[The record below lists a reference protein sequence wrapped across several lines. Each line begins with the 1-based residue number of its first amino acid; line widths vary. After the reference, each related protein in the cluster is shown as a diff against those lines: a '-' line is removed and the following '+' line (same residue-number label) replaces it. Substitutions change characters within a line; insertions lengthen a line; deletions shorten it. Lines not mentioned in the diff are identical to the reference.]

1 MSSQVLNIPDLG
13 EAEDVEVIEICVKP
27 GDIVS
32 EEDPIIVLESDKA
45 AMEIPT
51 SLGGKVIAIKV
62 TIGDKVSAGSPF
74 LEIEGDKEE
83 PSDKTHKPAIDSAR
97 APEVSKASTGSK
109 TEEIIEQPVL
119 TEPAQNSSNRGSI
132 YAGPAVRKLAR
143 EFGIQL
149 SLVTSSGPKGRIQ
162 KEDLHAFVKA
172 RLNGASSNS
181 FTFTQPNIDY
191 STWGSVEEK
200 SLSKFQKSSLTNLHT
215 SWINIP
221 HVTQHDEC
229 DLSELLSLRSQLNTK
244 HALKISPLA
253 FIAKVTAEVL
263 SGFPMLNSSLDQD
276 LEKIVVKNYVNMGI
290 AIDTP
295 EGLIVPN
302 IKNVQE
308 KSIVNIAQEITTLAS
323 AAKTRKLKLPDLQ
336 GSSFTIS
343 SLGAI
348 GGKFFTP
355 IINPPEVGILG
366 VSKTFSKVVVKN
378 ESFESREFLP
388 LSLSYDHRVINGVY
402 AAQFITQLGAAL
414 GDAELMEKKFK

>member
-1 MSSQVLNIPDLG
+1 MSTQVLNIPDLG

-51 SLGGKVIAIKV
+51 SLGGKVLEIKV
-62 TIGDKVSAGSPF
+62 SIGDKVSAGSPF
-74 LEIEGDKEE
+74 LEIEGDAYE
-83 PSDKTHKPAIDSAR
+83 PSIDTQKSAIDSVTT
-97 APEVSKASTGSK
+97 PDIPPTLNKL
-109 TEEIIEQPVL
+109 EETIEQPIIAAL
-119 TEPAQNSSNRGSI
+119 PQASSNRGSF

-143 EFGIQL
+143 EFGVQL
-149 SLVTSSGPKGRIQ
+149 SLVAPSGPKNRIQ

-172 RLNGASSNS
+172 RLSDANNNT

-191 STWGSVEEK
+191 SKWGSVKEQP
-200 SLSKFQKSSLTNLHT
+200 LSKFQKSSLTNLHT

-229 DLSELLSLRSQLNTK
+229 DLSELLGLRYQLNTQ
-244 HALKISPLA
+244 HELKISPLA
-253 FIAKVTAEVL
+253 FIVKITAEVL
-263 SGFPMLNSSLDQD
+263 TAFPMLNSSLDQD
-276 LEKIVVKNYVNMGI
+276 LEKIVIKNYVNMGI
-290 AIDTP
+290 AVDTP

-308 KSIVNIAQEITTLAS
+308 KSILSIAEEIAMLAS
-323 AAKTRKLKLPDLQ
+323 AAKTRKLKIPDLK
-336 GSSFTIS
+336 GASFTIS
-343 SLGAI
+343 SLGAV

-366 VSKTFSKVVVKN
+366 LSKTFAKVVAKN
-378 ESFESREFLP
+378 DGFESREFLP

-402 AAQFITQLGAAL
+402 AAQFVTQLGAAL
-414 GDAELMEKKFK
+414 GDTSLMEKNFK

>member
-1 MSSQVLNIPDLG
+1 MSTQVLNIPDLG

-51 SLGGKVIAIKV
+51 SLGGKVLEIKV
-62 TIGDKVSAGSPF
+62 SIGDKVSAGLPF
-74 LEIEGDKEE
+74 LEIEGDVDE
-83 PSDKTHKPAIDSAR
+83 PSIDMQKPAIDSMMT
-97 APEVSKASTGSK
+97 PEIPQTFKK
-109 TEEIIEQPVL
+109 LEEAIEQPIIAAL
-119 TEPAQNSSNRGSI
+119 PQDSSNRGSF

-149 SLVTSSGPKGRIQ
+149 SLVAPSGPKNRIQ

-172 RLNGASSNS
+172 RLSDANNNT

-191 STWGSVEEK
+191 SKWGSVKEQP
-200 SLSKFQKSSLTNLHT
+200 LSKFQKSSLTNLHT

-229 DLSELLSLRSQLNTK
+229 DLSALFELRTQLNTQ
-244 HALKISPLA
+244 HELKISPLA

-263 SGFPMLNSSLDQD
+263 TEFPMLNSSLDQG
-276 LEKIVVKNYVNMGI
+276 LEKIVIKNYVNMGI
-290 AIDTP
+290 AVDTP

-308 KSIVNIAQEITTLAS
+308 KSILSIAEEIAMLAS
-323 AAKTRKLKLPDLQ
+323 AAKTRKLKIPDLK
-336 GSSFTIS
+336 GASFTIS
-343 SLGAI
+343 SLGAV

-366 VSKTFSKVVVKN
+366 LSKTFAKVVAKN
-378 ESFESREFLP
+378 DGFESREFLP

-402 AAQFITQLGAAL
+402 AAQFVTQLGAAL
-414 GDAELMEKKFK
+414 GDTSLMEKNFK

>member
-1 MSSQVLNIPDLG
+1 MSTQVLNIPDLG

-51 SLGGKVIAIKV
+51 SLGGKVLEIKV
-62 TIGDKVSAGSPF
+62 SIGDKVSAGSPF
-74 LEIEGDKEE
+74 LEIEGDADE
-83 PSDKTHKPAIDSAR
+83 PSIDVQKPAIDSVMTSEI
-97 APEVSKASTGSK
+97 PQTFDKL
-109 TEEIIEQPVL
+109 EEAIEQPIIAAL
-119 TEPAQNSSNRGSI
+119 PQDSSNRGSF

-143 EFGIQL
+143 EFGIEL
-149 SLVTSSGPKGRIQ
+149 SLVSPSGPKNRIQ

-172 RLNGASSNS
+172 RLSDANNNT

-191 STWGSVEEK
+191 SKWGSVKEQP
-200 SLSKFQKSSLTNLHT
+200 LSKFQKSSLTNLHT

-229 DLSELLSLRSQLNTK
+229 DLSALLELRTQLNTQ
-244 HALKISPLA
+244 HELKISPLA

-263 SGFPMLNSSLDQD
+263 TEFPMLNSSLDQG
-276 LEKIVVKNYVNMGI
+276 LEKIVIKNYVNMGI
-290 AIDTP
+290 AVDTP

-308 KSIVNIAQEITTLAS
+308 KSILSIAEEIAMLAS
-323 AAKTRKLKLPDLQ
+323 AAKTRKLKIPDLK
-336 GSSFTIS
+336 GASFTIS
-343 SLGAI
+343 SLGAV

-366 VSKTFSKVVVKN
+366 LSKTFAKVVAKN
-378 ESFESREFLP
+378 DGFESREYLP

-414 GDAELMEKKFK
+414 GDTSLMEKNFK

>member
-1 MSSQVLNIPDLG
+1 MSTQVLNIPDLG

-51 SLGGKVIAIKV
+51 SLGGKVLEIKV
-62 TIGDKVSAGSPF
+62 SIGDKVRAGSPF
-74 LEIEGDKEE
+74 LEIEGDADE
-83 PSDKTHKPAIDSAR
+83 PSIDAQKPAIDSVMI
-97 APEVSKASTGSK
+97 PEIPQTLNKF
-109 TEEIIEQPVL
+109 EEAIEQPIIAA
-119 TEPAQNSSNRGSI
+119 PPQDFSNRGSF

-149 SLVTSSGPKGRIQ
+149 ALVAPSGPKNRIQ

-172 RLNGASSNS
+172 RLSGASNS
-181 FTFTQPNIDY
+181 TFTFTQLNIDY
-191 STWGSVEEK
+191 SKWGSVKEQP
-200 SLSKFQKSSLTNLHT
+200 LSKFQKSSLTNLHT

-229 DLSELLSLRSQLNTK
+229 DLSELLGLRSQLNTK
-244 HALKISPLA
+244 HELKISPLA

-263 SGFPMLNSSLDQD
+263 TEFPMLNSSLDQG
-276 LEKIVVKNYVNMGI
+276 LEKIVIKDYVNMGI
-290 AIDTP
+290 AVDTP

-308 KSIVNIAQEITTLAS
+308 KSILDIAEEIAMLAS
-323 AAKTRKLKLPDLQ
+323 AAKTRKLKIPDLK
-336 GSSFTIS
+336 GASFTIS

-366 VSKTFSKVVVKN
+366 LSKTFPKVVSLNK
-378 ESFESREFLP
+378 SFESREFLP

-402 AAQFITQLGAAL
+402 AAHFITQLGVAL
-414 GDAELMEKKFK
+414 GDTSLMEKKFK

>member
-1 MSSQVLNIPDLG
+1 MSTQVLNIPDLG

-32 EEDPIIVLESDKA
+32 KEDPIIVLESDKA

-51 SLGGKVIAIKV
+51 SIGGKVFEIKV
-62 TIGDKVSAGSPF
+62 SIGDKVSAGSPF
-74 LEIEGDKEE
+74 LEIEDDAEE
-83 PSDKTHKPAIDSAR
+83 PSIDAQKPAIDSVMT
-97 APEVSKASTGSK
+97 PKISQTPNKL
-109 TEEIIEQPVL
+109 EEAIEQLMVAVP
-119 TEPAQNSSNRGSI
+119 PQDSRDRGSF

-149 SLVTSSGPKGRIQ
+149 SLVEPSGPKNRIQ

-172 RLNGASSNS
+172 RLSGASNS
-181 FTFTQPNIDY
+181 TFTFTQPNIDY
-191 STWGSVEEK
+191 SKWGSVKEQP
-200 SLSKFQKSSLTNLHT
+200 LSKFQKSSLTNLHT

-229 DLSELLSLRSQLNTK
+229 DLSELLDLRSQLNIK
-244 HALKISPLA
+244 HELKISPLA

-263 SGFPMLNSSLDQD
+263 ADFPMFISSLDQG
-276 LEKIVVKNYVNMGI
+276 LEKIVIKNYVNMGI
-290 AIDTP
+290 AVDTP

-308 KSIVNIAQEITTLAS
+308 KSILNIAEEIEMLAS
-323 AAKTRKLKLPDLQ
+323 AAKTRKLKISDLK
-336 GSSFTIS
+336 GASFTIS

-366 VSKTFSKVVVKN
+366 LSKTFPKVVSLNK
-378 ESFESREFLP
+378 SFESREFLP

-402 AAQFITQLGAAL
+402 AAQFITQLGVAL
-414 GDAELMEKKFK
+414 GDTSLMEKKFK

>member
-1 MSSQVLNIPDLG
+1 MSTQVLNIPDLG

-32 EEDPIIVLESDKA
+32 KEDPIIVLESDKA

-51 SLGGKVIAIKV
+51 SIGGKVFEIKV
-62 TIGDKVSAGSPF
+62 SIGDKVSAGSPF
-74 LEIEGDKEE
+74 LEIEDDAEE
-83 PSDKTHKPAIDSAR
+83 PSIDAQKPAIDSVMT
-97 APEVSKASTGSK
+97 PKISQTPNKL
-109 TEEIIEQPVL
+109 EESIEQLMVAVP
-119 TEPAQNSSNRGSI
+119 PQDSRDRGSF

-149 SLVTSSGPKGRIQ
+149 SLVEPSGPKNRIQ

-172 RLNGASSNS
+172 RLSGASNS
-181 FTFTQPNIDY
+181 TFTFTQPNIDY
-191 STWGSVEEK
+191 SKWGSVKEQP
-200 SLSKFQKSSLTNLHT
+200 LSKFQKSSLTNLHT

-229 DLSELLSLRSQLNTK
+229 DLSELLDLRSQLNIK
-244 HALKISPLA
+244 HELKISPLA

-263 SGFPMLNSSLDQD
+263 ADFPMFISSLDQG
-276 LEKIVVKNYVNMGI
+276 LEKIVIKNYVNMGI
-290 AIDTP
+290 AVDTP

-308 KSIVNIAQEITTLAS
+308 KSILNIAEEIAMLAS
-323 AAKTRKLKLPDLQ
+323 AAKTRKLKISDLK
-336 GSSFTIS
+336 GASFTIS

-366 VSKTFSKVVVKN
+366 LSKTFPKVVSLNK
-378 ESFESREFLP
+378 SFESREFLP

-402 AAQFITQLGAAL
+402 AAQFITQLGVAL
-414 GDAELMEKKFK
+414 GDTSLMEKKFK

>member
-1 MSSQVLNIPDLG
+1 MSTQVLNIPDLG

-32 EEDPIIVLESDKA
+32 KEDPIIVLESDKA

-51 SLGGKVIAIKV
+51 SLGGKVLEIKV
-62 TIGDKVSAGSPF
+62 AIGDKVSAGSPF
-74 LEIEGDKEE
+74 LEIEGDADE
-83 PSDKTHKPAIDSAR
+83 PSIDIQKPVIDSVLI
-97 APEVSKASTGSK
+97 PDIPPTLNKS
-109 TEEIIEQPVL
+109 EETIEQPIIAAL
-119 TEPAQNSSNRGSI
+119 PQDSSNRGSF

-143 EFGIQL
+143 EFGVQL
-149 SLVTSSGPKGRIQ
+149 SLVAPSGPKNRIQ

-172 RLNGASSNS
+172 RLSDVSNNTFS
-181 FTFTQPNIDY
+181 FTQPNIDH
-191 STWGSVEEK
+191 SKWGSVEEQP
-200 SLSKFQKSSLTNLHT
+200 LSKFQKSSLTNLHT

-229 DLSELLSLRSQLNTK
+229 DLSELLGLRYQLNTQYE
-244 HALKISPLA
+244 LKISPLA

-263 SGFPMLNSSLDQD
+263 TEFPMLNSSLDQGLD
-276 LEKIVVKNYVNMGI
+276 KIVIKNYVNMGI
-290 AIDTP
+290 AVDTP

-308 KSIVNIAQEITTLAS
+308 KSILNIAEEIAILAS
-323 AAKTRKLKLPDLQ
+323 AAKTRKLKIPDLK
-336 GSSFTIS
+336 GASFTIS

-366 VSKTFSKVVVKN
+366 LSKTFAKVVAKN
-378 ESFESREFLP
+378 DGFESREFLP

-402 AAQFITQLGAAL
+402 AAQFVTQLGSAL
-414 GDAELMEKKFK
+414 GDTLLMEKKFK

>member
-1 MSSQVLNIPDLG
+1 MSTQVLNIPDLG

-51 SLGGKVIAIKV
+51 SLGGKVLEIKV
-62 TIGDKVSAGSPF
+62 SIGDKVSAGSPF
-74 LEIEGDKEE
+74 LEIEGDADE
-83 PSDKTHKPAIDSAR
+83 PFIDTQKPAIDSVMT
-97 APEVSKASTGSK
+97 PEIPQTFKK
-109 TEEIIEQPVL
+109 LEEVIEQQIIATP
-119 TEPAQNSSNRGSI
+119 PKDSINRGSF

-149 SLVTSSGPKGRIQ
+149 SLVAPSGPKNRIQ

-172 RLNGASSNS
+172 CLSDANNNT

-191 STWGSVEEK
+191 SKWGSVKEQP
-200 SLSKFQKSSLTNLHT
+200 LSKFQKSSLTNLHT

-229 DLSELLSLRSQLNTK
+229 DLSELLGLRYQLNTQ
-244 HALKISPLA
+244 HELKISPLA

-263 SGFPMLNSSLDQD
+263 TEFPMLNSSLDQG
-276 LEKIVVKNYVNMGI
+276 LEKIVIKNYVNMGI
-290 AIDTP
+290 AVDTP

-308 KSIVNIAQEITTLAS
+308 KSILNIAEEIAMLAS
-323 AAKTRKLKLPDLQ
+323 AAKTRKLKIPDLK
-336 GSSFTIS
+336 GASFTIS

-366 VSKTFSKVVVKN
+366 LSKTFAKVVAKN
-378 ESFESREFLP
+378 DGFESREFLP

-402 AAQFITQLGAAL
+402 AAQFVTQLSTAL
-414 GDAELMEKKFK
+414 GDTSLMEKNFK

>member
-1 MSSQVLNIPDLG
+1 MSTQVLNIPDLG

-51 SLGGKVIAIKV
+51 SLGGKVLEIKV
-62 TIGDKVSAGSPF
+62 SIGDKVSAGSPF
-74 LEIEGDKEE
+74 LEIEGDADE
-83 PSDKTHKPAIDSAR
+83 PSIDTQKPAIDSVMT
-97 APEVSKASTGSK
+97 PEIPQTFKK
-109 TEEIIEQPVL
+109 LEEAIEQPITAAL
-119 TEPAQNSSNRGSI
+119 PQDSSNRGSF

-149 SLVTSSGPKGRIQ
+149 SLVAPSGPKNRIQ

-172 RLNGASSNS
+172 RLSDANNNT

-191 STWGSVEEK
+191 SKWGSVKEQP
-200 SLSKFQKSSLTNLHT
+200 LSKFQKSSLTNLHT

-229 DLSELLSLRSQLNTK
+229 DLSALFELRTQLNTQ
-244 HALKISPLA
+244 HELKISPLA

-263 SGFPMLNSSLDQD
+263 TEFPMLNSSLDQG
-276 LEKIVVKNYVNMGI
+276 LEKIVIKNYVNMGI
-290 AIDTP
+290 AVDTP

-308 KSIVNIAQEITTLAS
+308 KSILNIAEEIAMLAS
-323 AAKTRKLKLPDLQ
+323 AAKTRKLKIPDLK
-336 GSSFTIS
+336 GASFTIS
-343 SLGAI
+343 SLGAV

-366 VSKTFSKVVVKN
+366 LSKTFAKVVAKN
-378 ESFESREFLP
+378 DGFESREFLP

-402 AAQFITQLGAAL
+402 AAQFVTQLGAAL
-414 GDAELMEKKFK
+414 GDTSLMEKNFK

>member
-1 MSSQVLNIPDLG
+1 MSIKVLNIPDLG

-45 AMEIPT
+45 AMEIPA
-51 SLGGKVIAIKV
+51 SLGGKVLSIQV
-62 TIGDKVSAGSPF
+62 SIGDKVSAGSPF
-74 LEIEGDKEE
+74 LEIEGNEDDQSIDAQKL
-83 PSDKTHKPAIDSAR
+83 STDSAISL
-97 APEVSKASTGSK
+97 EVAETASKIAETIKQSD
-109 TEEIIEQPVL
+109 PVAL
-119 TEPAQNSSNRGSI
+119 SQDSSNSNSV

-143 EFGIQL
+143 EFGVQL
-149 SLVTSSGPKGRIQ
+149 SLVVPSGPKSRIQ

-172 RLNGASSNS
+172 KLTSTSA

-191 STWGSVEEK
+191 SKWGSIEEQQ
-200 SLSKFQKSSLTNLHT
+200 LSKFQKSSLTNLHQ

-229 DLSELLSLRSQLNTK
+229 DLSALLKLRVQLNNK
-244 HALKISPLA
+244 YKLKISPLA
-253 FIAKVTAEVL
+253 FIAKVTADVL
-263 SGFPMLNSSLDQD
+263 EEFPMLNSSLDKD
-276 LEKIVVKNYVNMGI
+276 LEKIIVKNYVNLGI
-290 AIDTP
+290 AVDTP

-308 KSIVNIAQEITTLAS
+308 KSIVNIAEEITMLAS
-323 AAKTRKLKLPDLQ
+323 SAKIRKLKLPDLK
-336 GSSFTIS
+336 GASFTIS
-343 SLGAI
+343 SLGGV

-366 VSKTFSKVVVKN
+366 LSKTFSKVVAQNNGFVSK
-378 ESFESREFLP
+378 EFLP

-402 AAQFITQLGAAL
+402 AAQFIADLGHAL
-414 GDAELMEKKFK
+414 QDIKLMERKFK

>member
-1 MSSQVLNIPDLG
+1 MSTQVLKIPDLG

-51 SLGGKVIAIKV
+51 SLGGKVLEIKV
-62 TIGDKVSAGSPF
+62 SIGDKVSAGSPF
-74 LEIEGDKEE
+74 LEIEGDADE
-83 PSDKTHKPAIDSAR
+83 PSIDTQKPAIDSVMT
-97 APEVSKASTGSK
+97 PEIPQTFKRL
-109 TEEIIEQPVL
+109 EEAIKQPI
-119 TEPAQNSSNRGSI
+119 TAAPAQDSSNRGSF

-149 SLVTSSGPKGRIQ
+149 SLVAPSGPKNRIQ

-172 RLNGASSNS
+172 RLSDANNNT
-181 FTFTQPNIDY
+181 FTFTQPTIDY
-191 STWGSVEEK
+191 SKWGSVKEQP
-200 SLSKFQKSSLTNLHT
+200 LSKFQKSSLTNLHT

-229 DLSELLSLRSQLNTK
+229 DLSELLSLRYQLNTK
-244 HALKISPLA
+244 HELKISPLA

-263 SGFPMLNSSLDQD
+263 TDFPMLNSSLDQD
-276 LEKIVVKNYVNMGI
+276 LEKIVIKNYVNMGI
-290 AIDTP
+290 AVDTP

-308 KSIVNIAQEITTLAS
+308 KSILSIAEEIAMLAS
-323 AAKTRKLKLPDLQ
+323 AAKTRKLKIQDLK
-336 GSSFTIS
+336 GASFTIS
-343 SLGAI
+343 SLGAV

-366 VSKTFSKVVVKN
+366 LSKTFAKVVAKN
-378 ESFESREFLP
+378 DGFESREFIP

-402 AAQFITQLGAAL
+402 AAQFVTQLGAAL
-414 GDAELMEKKFK
+414 GDTSLMEKNFK

>member
-1 MSSQVLNIPDLG
+1 MSTQILNIPDLG

-51 SLGGKVIAIKV
+51 SLGGKVLAIKV
-62 TIGDKVSAGSPF
+62 SIGDQVSAGSPF
-74 LEIEGDKEE
+74 LEIECNEDDQ
-83 PSDKTHKPAIDSAR
+83 SIDTQKLVIDPTI
-97 APEVSKASTGSK
+97 APEVVETSSKR
-109 TEEIIEQPVL
+109 EETIEQPVL
-119 TEPAQNSSNRGSI
+119 AVLSQDISNSDSI

-149 SLVTSSGPKGRIQ
+149 SLVAPSGPKSRIQ

-172 RLNGASSNS
+172 RLSGASNS
-181 FTFTQPNIDY
+181 VFTFTQPNIDY
-191 STWGSVEEK
+191 SKWGPVQEK
-200 SLSKFQKSSLTNLHT
+200 PLSKFQKSSLTNLHT

-229 DLSELLSLRSQLNTK
+229 DLSELLDLRSKLNLK
-244 HALKISPLA
+244 YELKISPLA

-263 SGFPMLNSSLDQD
+263 KEFPMLNSSLDQD
-276 LEKIVVKNYVNMGI
+276 LETIVIKNYVNMGI
-290 AIDTP
+290 AVDTP

-308 KSIVNIAQEITTLAS
+308 KSIINVAEEIAMLAS
-323 AAKTRKLKLPDLQ
+323 AAKTRKLKLTDLK

-366 VSKTFSKVVVKN
+366 LSKTFPSVVANN
-378 ESFESREFLP
+378 EGFESREFLP

-402 AAQFITQLGAAL
+402 AAQFITQLGTAL
-414 GDAELMEKKFK
+414 GDTSLMEKKFK

>member
-1 MSSQVLNIPDLG
+1 MSTQVLNIPDLG

-51 SLGGKVIAIKV
+51 SLGGKVLEIKV
-62 TIGDKVSAGSPF
+62 SIGDKVSAGSPF
-74 LEIEGDKEE
+74 LEIEGDADESSIDTQK
-83 PSDKTHKPAIDSAR
+83 SAIDSVMT
-97 APEVSKASTGSK
+97 PDIPPTLNKL
-109 TEEIIEQPVL
+109 EETIEQPIIAAL
-119 TEPAQNSSNRGSI
+119 PQDSSNRGSF

-143 EFGIQL
+143 EFGVQL
-149 SLVTSSGPKGRIQ
+149 SLVAPSGPKNRIQ

-172 RLNGASSNS
+172 RLSDANNNT

-191 STWGSVEEK
+191 SKWGSVKEQP
-200 SLSKFQKSSLTNLHT
+200 LSKFQKSSLTNLHT

-229 DLSELLSLRSQLNTK
+229 DLSALLELRTQLNTQ
-244 HALKISPLA
+244 HELKISPLA

-263 SGFPMLNSSLDQD
+263 TEFPMLNSSLDQG
-276 LEKIVVKNYVNMGI
+276 LEKIVIKNYVNMGI
-290 AIDTP
+290 AVDTP

-308 KSIVNIAQEITTLAS
+308 KSILNIAEEIAMLAS
-323 AAKTRKLKLPDLQ
+323 AAKTRKLKIPDLK
-336 GSSFTIS
+336 GASFTIS

-366 VSKTFSKVVVKN
+366 LSKTFAKVVAKN
-378 ESFESREFLP
+378 DGFESREFLP

-402 AAQFITQLGAAL
+402 AAQFVTQLGAAL
-414 GDAELMEKKFK
+414 GDTSLMEKNFK

>member
-1 MSSQVLNIPDLG
+1 MSTQVLNIPDLG

-51 SLGGKVIAIKV
+51 SLGGKVLEIKV
-62 TIGDKVSAGSPF
+62 SIGDKVSAGSPF
-74 LEIEGDKEE
+74 LEIEGDADE
-83 PSDKTHKPAIDSAR
+83 PSIDTQKPAIDSVVTSEI
-97 APEVSKASTGSK
+97 PQTLDNL
-109 TEEIIEQPVL
+109 EEAIEQPIIAA
-119 TEPAQNSSNRGSI
+119 PPRDSSNRGSF

-149 SLVTSSGPKGRIQ
+149 SLVAPSGPKNRIQ

-172 RLNGASSNS
+172 RLSDANNNT
-181 FTFTQPNIDY
+181 FTFTQPTIDY
-191 STWGSVEEK
+191 SKWGSVKEQP
-200 SLSKFQKSSLTNLHT
+200 LSKFQKSSLTNLHT

-229 DLSELLSLRSQLNTK
+229 DLSALFELRTQLNTQ
-244 HALKISPLA
+244 HELKISPLA

-263 SGFPMLNSSLDQD
+263 TEFPMLNSSLDQD
-276 LEKIVVKNYVNMGI
+276 LEKIVIKNYVNMGI
-290 AIDTP
+290 AVDTP

-308 KSIVNIAQEITTLAS
+308 KSILSIAEEIAMLAS
-323 AAKTRKLKLPDLQ
+323 AAKTRKLKIPDLR
-336 GSSFTIS
+336 GASFTIS
-343 SLGAI
+343 SLGAV

-366 VSKTFSKVVVKN
+366 LSKTFAKVVAKN
-378 ESFESREFLP
+378 NVFESREFLP

-402 AAQFITQLGAAL
+402 AAQFVTQLGAAL
-414 GDAELMEKKFK
+414 GDTSLMEKNFK

>member
-1 MSSQVLNIPDLG
+1 MSTQVLNIPDLG

-32 EEDPIIVLESDKA
+32 KEDPIIVLESDKA

-51 SLGGKVIAIKV
+51 SLGGKVLEIKV
-62 TIGDKVSAGSPF
+62 AIGDKVSAGSPF
-74 LEIEGDKEE
+74 LEIEGDADE
-83 PSDKTHKPAIDSAR
+83 PSIDIQKPAID
-97 APEVSKASTGSK
+97 PVLIPDIPPTLNKL
-109 TEEIIEQPVL
+109 EETIEQTIIAALP
-119 TEPAQNSSNRGSI
+119 QDSSNRGSF

-143 EFGIQL
+143 EFGVQL
-149 SLVTSSGPKGRIQ
+149 SLVAPSGPKNRIQ

-172 RLNGASSNS
+172 RLSDVSNNT

-191 STWGSVEEK
+191 SKWGSVKEQP
-200 SLSKFQKSSLTNLHT
+200 LSKFQKSSLTNLHT

-229 DLSELLSLRSQLNTK
+229 DLSELLGLRYQLNTQYE
-244 HALKISPLA
+244 LKISPLA

-263 SGFPMLNSSLDQD
+263 TEFPMLNSSLDQG
-276 LEKIVVKNYVNMGI
+276 LEKIVIKNYVNMGI
-290 AIDTP
+290 AVDTP

-308 KSIVNIAQEITTLAS
+308 KSILNIAEEIAILAS
-323 AAKTRKLKLPDLQ
+323 AAKTRKLKIPDLK
-336 GSSFTIS
+336 GASFTIS

-355 IINPPEVGILG
+355 IINPPEVAILG
-366 VSKTFSKVVVKN
+366 LSKTFAKVVAKN
-378 ESFESREFLP
+378 DGFESREFLP

-402 AAQFITQLGAAL
+402 AAQFVTQLGAAL
-414 GDAELMEKKFK
+414 GDTTLMEKNFK

>member
-1 MSSQVLNIPDLG
+1 MSIQVLNIPDLG
-13 EAEDVEVIEICVKP
+13 EAEGVEVIEICVKP

-51 SLGGKVIAIKV
+51 SLGGKVLEIKV
-62 TIGDKVSAGSPF
+62 SIGDKVSAGSPF
-74 LEIEGDKEE
+74 LEIEGDADE
-83 PSDKTHKPAIDSAR
+83 PSIDVQKPVIDSVI
-97 APEVSKASTGSK
+97 APEIPQTLNRLEKS
-109 TEEIIEQPVL
+109 IEQPIIAS
-119 TEPAQNSSNRGSI
+119 PPQDSSNQGSF

-149 SLVTSSGPKGRIQ
+149 SLVAASGPKNRIQ

-172 RLNGASSNS
+172 RLSGASNS
-181 FTFTQPNIDY
+181 AFTFTQPNIDY
-191 STWGSVEEK
+191 SKWGSVKEQP
-200 SLSKFQKSSLTNLHT
+200 LSKFQKSSLTNLHT

-229 DLSELLSLRSQLNTK
+229 DLSELLELRTQLNNK
-244 HALKISPLA
+244 YELKISPLA

-263 SGFPMLNSSLDQD
+263 IEFPMLNSSLDQD
-276 LEKIVVKNYVNMGI
+276 LEKIVIKNYVNMGI
-290 AIDTP
+290 AVDTQ

-308 KSIVNIAQEITTLAS
+308 KSILDIAEEIAMLAS
-323 AAKTRKLKLPDLQ
+323 AAKTRKLKIPDLK
-336 GSSFTIS
+336 GASFTIS

-366 VSKTFSKVVVKN
+366 LSKTFPKVVAKN
-378 ESFESREFLP
+378 DGFESRDFLP

-402 AAQFITQLGAAL
+402 AVQFVTQLGAAL
-414 GDAELMEKKFK
+414 KDTSLMEKNFK

>member
-1 MSSQVLNIPDLG
+1 MSTQVLNIPDLG

-32 EEDPIIVLESDKA
+32 NEDPIIVLESDKA

-51 SLGGKVIAIKV
+51 SLGGKVLEIKV
-62 TIGDKVSAGSPF
+62 AIGDKVSAGSPF
-74 LEIEGDKEE
+74 LEIEGDADE
-83 PSDKTHKPAIDSAR
+83 PSIDIQKPAIDSVLI
-97 APEVSKASTGSK
+97 PDIPPTLNKL
-109 TEEIIEQPVL
+109 EETIEQPTIAAL
-119 TEPAQNSSNRGSI
+119 PQDSSNRRSF

-143 EFGIQL
+143 EFGVQL
-149 SLVTSSGPKGRIQ
+149 SLVAPSGPKNRIQ

-172 RLNGASSNS
+172 RLSDVSNNT
-181 FTFTQPNIDY
+181 FTFTQPNIDH
-191 STWGSVEEK
+191 SKWGSVEEQP
-200 SLSKFQKSSLTNLHT
+200 LSKFQKSSLTNLHT

-229 DLSELLSLRSQLNTK
+229 DLSELLGLRYQLNTQYE
-244 HALKISPLA
+244 LKISPLA

-263 SGFPMLNSSLDQD
+263 TEFPMLNSSLDQD
-276 LEKIVVKNYVNMGI
+276 LDKIVIKNYVNMGI
-290 AIDTP
+290 AVDTP

-308 KSIVNIAQEITTLAS
+308 KSILNIAEEIAILAS
-323 AAKTRKLKLPDLQ
+323 AAKTRKLKIPDLK
-336 GSSFTIS
+336 GASFTIS

-366 VSKTFSKVVVKN
+366 LSKTFAKVVAKN
-378 ESFESREFLP
+378 DGFESREFLP

-402 AAQFITQLGAAL
+402 AAQFVTQLGAAL
-414 GDAELMEKKFK
+414 GDTTLMEKNFK

>member
-1 MSSQVLNIPDLG
+1 MSTQVLNIPDLG
-13 EAEDVEVIEICVKP
+13 EAEDIEVIEICVKP
-27 GDIVS
+27 GDIVNA
-32 EEDPIIVLESDKA
+32 EDPIIVLESDKA

-62 TIGDKVSAGSPF
+62 AIGDKVSAGSPF
-74 LEIEGDKEE
+74 LEIESEEEE
-83 PSDKTHKPAIDSAR
+83 PSNDAHKSAIDSAR
-97 APEVSKASTGSK
+97 APEVSKASTASK

-149 SLVTSSGPKGRIQ
+149 SLVAPSGPKSRIQ
-162 KEDLHAFVKA
+162 KEDLHAYVKA
-172 RLNGASSNS
+172 RLSGASSNS

-191 STWGSVEEK
+191 SKWGSVEEQP
-200 SLSKFQKSSLTNLHT
+200 LSKFQKSSLTNLHT

-229 DLSELLSLRSQLNTK
+229 DLSALLALRAKLNK
-244 HALKISPLA
+244 KYELKISPLA
-253 FIAKVTAEVL
+253 FIAKVTADILEE
-263 SGFPMLNSSLDQD
+263 FPMLNSSLDQG
-276 LEKIVVKNYVNMGI
+276 LEKIVIKKYVNLGI
-290 AIDTP
+290 AVDTP

-308 KSIVNIAQEITTLAS
+308 KSIVNIAEEIAMLAS
-323 AAKTRKLKLPDLQ
+323 AAKTRKLKLPDLK

-366 VSKTFSKVVVKN
+366 LSKTFPKVVAKN
-378 ESFESREFLP
+378 EGFESLEFLP

-414 GDAELMEKKFK
+414 GDTALMEKKFK

>member
-1 MSSQVLNIPDLG
+1 MSTQILNIPDLG

-51 SLGGKVIAIKV
+51 SLGGKVLAIKV
-62 TIGDKVSAGSPF
+62 SIGDQVSAGSPF
-74 LEIEGDKEE
+74 LEIEGNEDDQSIDTQKL
-83 PSDKTHKPAIDSAR
+83 AIDPTI
-97 APEVSKASTGSK
+97 APEVVETSSKR
-109 TEEIIEQPVL
+109 EETIEQPVL
-119 TEPAQNSSNRGSI
+119 AVLSQDISNSDSI

-149 SLVTSSGPKGRIQ
+149 SLVAPSGPKSRIQ

-172 RLNGASSNS
+172 RLSGASNS
-181 FTFTQPNIDY
+181 VFTFTQPNIDY
-191 STWGSVEEK
+191 SKWGPVQEK
-200 SLSKFQKSSLTNLHT
+200 PLSKFQKSSLTNLHT

-229 DLSELLSLRSQLNTK
+229 DLSELLDLRSKLNIK
-244 HALKISPLA
+244 HELKISPLA

-263 SGFPMLNSSLDQD
+263 KEFPMLNSSLDQD
-276 LEKIVVKNYVNMGI
+276 LETIVIKNYVNMGI
-290 AIDTP
+290 AVDTP

-308 KSIVNIAQEITTLAS
+308 KSIINVAEEIAMLAS
-323 AAKTRKLKLPDLQ
+323 AAKTRKLKLADLK

-366 VSKTFSKVVVKN
+366 LSKTFPSVVANN
-378 ESFESREFLP
+378 EGFESREFLP

-402 AAQFITQLGAAL
+402 AAQFITQLGTAL
-414 GDAELMEKKFK
+414 GDTSLMEKKFK

>member
-1 MSSQVLNIPDLG
+1 MSTQVLNIPDLG

-51 SLGGKVIAIKV
+51 SLGGKVLEIKV
-62 TIGDKVSAGSPF
+62 SIGDKVSAGSPF
-74 LEIEGDKEE
+74 LEIEGDADE
-83 PSDKTHKPAIDSAR
+83 PSIDTQKSSIDSIMTPDI
-97 APEVSKASTGSK
+97 APTLNKL
-109 TEEIIEQPVL
+109 EETIEQPKIAAL
-119 TEPAQNSSNRGSI
+119 PQDSSNRGSF

-143 EFGIQL
+143 EFGVQL
-149 SLVTSSGPKGRIQ
+149 SLVVPSGPKNRIQ

-172 RLNGASSNS
+172 RLSDANNNT
-181 FTFTQPNIDY
+181 FTFTQPTIDY
-191 STWGSVEEK
+191 SKWGSVKEQP
-200 SLSKFQKSSLTNLHT
+200 LSKFQKSSLTNLHT

-229 DLSELLSLRSQLNTK
+229 DLSELLGLRYQLNTK
-244 HALKISPLA
+244 HELKISPLA
-253 FIAKVTAEVL
+253 FISKVTAEVL
-263 SGFPMLNSSLDQD
+263 TEFPMLNSSLDQG
-276 LEKIVVKNYVNMGI
+276 LEKIVIKNYVNMGI
-290 AIDTP
+290 AVDTP

-308 KSIVNIAQEITTLAS
+308 KSILNIAEEIATLAS
-323 AAKTRKLKLPDLQ
+323 AAKTRKLKIPDLK
-336 GSSFTIS
+336 GASFTIS

-366 VSKTFSKVVVKN
+366 LSKTFPKVVAKN
-378 ESFESREFLP
+378 EEFESREFLP

-402 AAQFITQLGAAL
+402 AAQFVTQLGSAL
-414 GDAELMEKKFK
+414 EDTALMEKNFK

>member
-1 MSSQVLNIPDLG
+1 MSTEVLNIPDLG

-51 SLGGKVIAIKV
+51 SLGGKVLKIKV
-62 TIGDKVSAGSPF
+62 SIGDKVSAGSPF
-74 LEIEGDKEE
+74 LEIEGDADE
-83 PSDKTHKPAIDSAR
+83 PSIDTQKPAIDSAMT
-97 APEVSKASTGSK
+97 PEISQTVNKL
-109 TEEIIEQPVL
+109 EEAIEQPIVA
-119 TEPAQNSSNRGSI
+119 PSPQDSSNRGSF

-149 SLVTSSGPKGRIQ
+149 SLVAPSGPKNRIQ

-172 RLNGASSNS
+172 HLSDASNSS
-181 FTFTQPNIDY
+181 FTFTQPKIDY
-191 STWGSVEEK
+191 SKWGSVKEQP
-200 SLSKFQKSSLTNLHT
+200 LSKFQKSSLSNLHM

-229 DLSELLSLRSQLNTK
+229 NLSALLSLRAQLNAK
-244 HALKISPLA
+244 HELKISPLA
-253 FIAKVTAEVL
+253 FIAKITAEVL
-263 SGFPMLNSSLDQD
+263 TDFPMLNSSLDQD
-276 LEKIVVKNYVNMGI
+276 LEKIVIKNYVNMGI
-290 AIDTP
+290 AVDTP

-308 KSIVNIAQEITTLAS
+308 KSIMNIAEEIAILAS
-323 AAKTRKLKLPDLQ
+323 AAKTRKLKIPDLK
-336 GSSFTIS
+336 GASFTIS

-366 VSKTFSKVVVKN
+366 LSKTFPKVVAKK
-378 ESFESREFLP
+378 EEFESREFLP

-402 AAQFITQLGAAL
+402 AAQFVTQLGAAL
-414 GDAELMEKKFK
+414 GDTSLMEKNFK

>member
-1 MSSQVLNIPDLG
+1 MSTQVLNIPDLG

-51 SLGGKVIAIKV
+51 SLGGKVLEIKV
-62 TIGDKVSAGSPF
+62 SIGDKVSAGSPF
-74 LEIEGDKEE
+74 LEIEGDADE
-83 PSDKTHKPAIDSAR
+83 SSIDTQKPAIDSAMI
-97 APEVSKASTGSK
+97 PEIPQTLNKL
-109 TEEIIEQPVL
+109 EETIEQPIISAL
-119 TEPAQNSSNRGSI
+119 SQDSSNRGSF

-143 EFGIQL
+143 EFGVQL
-149 SLVTSSGPKGRIQ
+149 SLVAPSGPKNRIQ

-172 RLNGASSNS
+172 RLSDVSNS
-181 FTFTQPNIDY
+181 TFTFTQPNIDY
-191 STWGSVEEK
+191 SKWGSVKEQP
-200 SLSKFQKSSLTNLHT
+200 LSKFQKSSLTNLHT

-229 DLSELLSLRSQLNTK
+229 DLSELLELRAQLNTK
-244 HALKISPLA
+244 HELKISPLA
-253 FIAKVTAEVL
+253 FIAKITAEVL
-263 SGFPMLNSSLDQD
+263 IDFPMLNSSLDQD
-276 LEKIVVKNYVNMGI
+276 LEKIVIKNYVNMGI
-290 AIDTP
+290 AVDTP

-308 KSIVNIAQEITTLAS
+308 KSILDIAEEIAMLAS
-323 AAKTRKLKLPDLQ
+323 AAKTRKLKISDLK
-336 GSSFTIS
+336 GASFTIS

-366 VSKTFSKVVVKN
+366 LSKTFAKVVTKN
-378 ESFESREFLP
+378 DGFESREFLP

-402 AAQFITQLGAAL
+402 AAQFVTQLSTAL
-414 GDAELMEKKFK
+414 GDTSLMEKNFK

>member
-1 MSSQVLNIPDLG
+1 MSTQILNIPDLG

-51 SLGGKVIAIKV
+51 SLGGKVLAIKV
-62 TIGDKVSAGSPF
+62 SIGEKVSAGSPF
-74 LEIEGDKEE
+74 LEIEGNEDDQSIDTQKL
-83 PSDKTHKPAIDSAR
+83 AIDPTI
-97 APEVSKASTGSK
+97 APEVVETSSKR
-109 TEEIIEQPVL
+109 EETIEQPVL
-119 TEPAQNSSNRGSI
+119 SQDISNSDSI

-149 SLVTSSGPKGRIQ
+149 SLVAPSGPKSRIQ

-172 RLNGASSNS
+172 RLSGASNS
-181 FTFTQPNIDY
+181 VFTFTQPNIDY
-191 STWGSVEEK
+191 SKWGPVQEK
-200 SLSKFQKSSLTNLHT
+200 PLSKFQKSSLTNLHT

-229 DLSELLSLRSQLNTK
+229 DLSELLDLRSKLNIK
-244 HALKISPLA
+244 HELKISPLA

-263 SGFPMLNSSLDQD
+263 KEFPMLNSSLDKD
-276 LEKIVVKNYVNMGI
+276 LETIVIKNYVNMGI
-290 AIDTP
+290 AVDTP

-308 KSIVNIAQEITTLAS
+308 KSIINVAEEIAMLAS
-323 AAKTRKLKLPDLQ
+323 AAKTRKLKLTDLK

-366 VSKTFSKVVVKN
+366 LSKTFPSVVANN
-378 ESFESREFLP
+378 EGFESREFLP

-402 AAQFITQLGAAL
+402 AAQFITQLGTAL
-414 GDAELMEKKFK
+414 GDTSLMEKKFK

>member
-1 MSSQVLNIPDLG
+1 MSTQILNIPDLG

-51 SLGGKVIAIKV
+51 SLGGKVLEIKV
-62 TIGDKVSAGSPF
+62 SIGEKVSAGSPF
-74 LEIEGDKEE
+74 LEIEGDVDE
-83 PSDKTHKPAIDSAR
+83 PSIDMQKPAIDSMMT
-97 APEVSKASTGSK
+97 PEIPQTFKRL
-109 TEEIIEQPVL
+109 EEAIEQPIIAAL
-119 TEPAQNSSNRGSI
+119 PQDSSNRGSF

-143 EFGIQL
+143 EFGVQL
-149 SLVTSSGPKGRIQ
+149 SLVVPSGPKNRIQ

-172 RLNGASSNS
+172 RLSDVSNNT

-191 STWGSVEEK
+191 SKWGSVEEQP
-200 SLSKFQKSSLTNLHT
+200 LSKFQKSSLTNLHT

-229 DLSELLSLRSQLNTK
+229 DLSALLELRTQLNTQ
-244 HALKISPLA
+244 HELKISPLA
-253 FIAKVTAEVL
+253 FIAKITAEVL
-263 SGFPMLNSSLDQD
+263 TEFPMLNSSLDQG
-276 LEKIVVKNYVNMGI
+276 LEKIVIKNYVNMGI
-290 AIDTP
+290 AVDTP

-308 KSIVNIAQEITTLAS
+308 KSILSIAEEIAILAS
-323 AAKTRKLKLPDLQ
+323 AAKTRKLKIPDLK
-336 GSSFTIS
+336 GASFTIS
-343 SLGAI
+343 SLGAV

-366 VSKTFSKVVVKN
+366 LSKTFAKVVAKN
-378 ESFESREFLP
+378 DGFESREFLP

-414 GDAELMEKKFK
+414 RDTSLMEKNFK

>member
-1 MSSQVLNIPDLG
+1 MSTQVLKIPDLG

-32 EEDPIIVLESDKA
+32 KEDPIIVLESDKA

-51 SLGGKVIAIKV
+51 SLGGKVLEIKV
-62 TIGDKVSAGSPF
+62 AIGDKVSAGSPF
-74 LEIEGDKEE
+74 LEIEGDADE
-83 PSDKTHKPAIDSAR
+83 PSIDIQKPVIDSVLI
-97 APEVSKASTGSK
+97 PDIPPTLNKL
-109 TEEIIEQPVL
+109 EETIEQPIIAVL
-119 TEPAQNSSNRGSI
+119 PQDSSNRGSF

-143 EFGIQL
+143 EFGVQL
-149 SLVTSSGPKGRIQ
+149 SLVAPSGPKNRIQ

-172 RLNGASSNS
+172 RLSDVSNNT
-181 FTFTQPNIDY
+181 FTFTQPNIDH
-191 STWGSVEEK
+191 SKWGSVEEQP
-200 SLSKFQKSSLTNLHT
+200 LSKFQKSSLTNLHT

-229 DLSELLSLRSQLNTK
+229 DLSELLGLRYQLNTQYE
-244 HALKISPLA
+244 LKISPLA

-263 SGFPMLNSSLDQD
+263 TEFPMLNSSLDQGLD
-276 LEKIVVKNYVNMGI
+276 KIVIKNYVNMGI
-290 AIDTP
+290 AVDTP

-308 KSIVNIAQEITTLAS
+308 KSILNIAEEIAMLAS
-323 AAKTRKLKLPDLQ
+323 AAKTRKLKIPDLK
-336 GSSFTIS
+336 GASFTIS

-355 IINPPEVGILG
+355 IINHPEVGILG
-366 VSKTFSKVVVKN
+366 LSKTFAKVVAKN
-378 ESFESREFLP
+378 DGFESREFIP

-402 AAQFITQLGAAL
+402 AAQFVTQLGAAL
-414 GDAELMEKKFK
+414 GDTSLMEKNFK

>member
-1 MSSQVLNIPDLG
+1 MSTQVLNIPDLG

-51 SLGGKVIAIKV
+51 SLGGKVLEIKV
-62 TIGDKVSAGSPF
+62 SIGDKVTAGSPF
-74 LEIEGDKEE
+74 LEIEGEADE
-83 PSDKTHKPAIDSAR
+83 PSIDTQKPVIDSVMT
-97 APEVSKASTGSK
+97 PEIPQTFKK
-109 TEEIIEQPVL
+109 LEEAIEQRI
-119 TEPAQNSSNRGSI
+119 TAASAQDSSNRGSF

-149 SLVTSSGPKGRIQ
+149 SLVAPSGPKNRIQ

-172 RLNGASSNS
+172 RLSDANNNT

-191 STWGSVEEK
+191 SKWGSVKEQP
-200 SLSKFQKSSLTNLHT
+200 LSKFQKSSLTNLHT

-229 DLSELLSLRSQLNTK
+229 DLSELLGLRYQLNTK
-244 HALKISPLA
+244 HELKISPLA

-263 SGFPMLNSSLDQD
+263 TEFPMLNSSLDQG
-276 LEKIVVKNYVNMGI
+276 LEKIVIKNYVNMGI
-290 AIDTP
+290 AVDTP

-308 KSIVNIAQEITTLAS
+308 KSILSIAEEIAMLAS
-323 AAKTRKLKLPDLQ
+323 AAKTRKLKIPDLK
-336 GSSFTIS
+336 GASFTIS
-343 SLGAI
+343 SLGAV

-366 VSKTFSKVVVKN
+366 LSKTFAKVVAKN
-378 ESFESREFLP
+378 DGFESREFLP

-402 AAQFITQLGAAL
+402 AAQFVTQLGGAL
-414 GDAELMEKKFK
+414 GDTSLMEKNFK

>member
-1 MSSQVLNIPDLG
+1 MNIQVLNIPDLG
-13 EAEDVEVIEICVKP
+13 EAEGVEVIEICVKP

-51 SLGGKVIAIKV
+51 SLGGKVLEIKV
-62 TIGDKVSAGSPF
+62 SIGDKVSAGSPF
-74 LEIEGDKEE
+74 LEIEGDADE
-83 PSDKTHKPAIDSAR
+83 PSIDVQKPVIDSVI
-97 APEVSKASTGSK
+97 APEIPQTLNRLEKS
-109 TEEIIEQPVL
+109 IEQPIIAS
-119 TEPAQNSSNRGSI
+119 PPQDSSNQGSF

-149 SLVTSSGPKGRIQ
+149 SLVAASGPKNRIQ

-172 RLNGASSNS
+172 RLSGASNS
-181 FTFTQPNIDY
+181 AFTFTQPNIDY
-191 STWGSVEEK
+191 SKWGSVKEQP
-200 SLSKFQKSSLTNLHT
+200 LSKFQKSSLTNLHT

-229 DLSELLSLRSQLNTK
+229 DLSELLELRTQLNNK
-244 HALKISPLA
+244 YELKISPLA

-263 SGFPMLNSSLDQD
+263 IEFPMLNSSLDQD
-276 LEKIVVKNYVNMGI
+276 LEKIVIKNYVNMGI
-290 AIDTP
+290 AVDTQ

-308 KSIVNIAQEITTLAS
+308 KSILDIAEEIAMLAS
-323 AAKTRKLKLPDLQ
+323 AAKTRKLKIPDLK
-336 GSSFTIS
+336 GASFTIS

-366 VSKTFSKVVVKN
+366 LSKTFAKVVTKDDG
-378 ESFESREFLP
+378 FESRDFLP

-402 AAQFITQLGAAL
+402 AVQFVTQLGAAL
-414 GDAELMEKKFK
+414 KDTSLMEKNFK

>member
-1 MSSQVLNIPDLG
+1 MSTQVLNIPDLG

-51 SLGGKVIAIKV
+51 SLGGKVLEIKV
-62 TIGDKVSAGSPF
+62 SIGDKVSAGSPF
-74 LEIEGDKEE
+74 LEIEGDAYE
-83 PSDKTHKPAIDSAR
+83 PSIDTQKSAIDSVTT
-97 APEVSKASTGSK
+97 PDIPPTLNKL
-109 TEEIIEQPVL
+109 EETIEQPIIAAL
-119 TEPAQNSSNRGSI
+119 PQASSNRGSF

-143 EFGIQL
+143 EFGVQL
-149 SLVTSSGPKGRIQ
+149 SLVAPSGPKNRIQ

-172 RLNGASSNS
+172 RLSDANNNT

-191 STWGSVEEK
+191 SKWGSVKEQP
-200 SLSKFQKSSLTNLHT
+200 LSKFQKSSLTNLHT

-229 DLSELLSLRSQLNTK
+229 DLSELLGLRYQLNTQ
-244 HALKISPLA
+244 HELKISPLA
-253 FIAKVTAEVL
+253 FIVKVTAEVL
-263 SGFPMLNSSLDQD
+263 TAFPMLNSSLDQD
-276 LEKIVVKNYVNMGI
+276 LEKIVIKNYVNMGI
-290 AIDTP
+290 AVDTP

-308 KSIVNIAQEITTLAS
+308 KSILSIAEEIAMLAS
-323 AAKTRKLKLPDLQ
+323 AAKTRKLKIPDLK
-336 GSSFTIS
+336 GASFTIS
-343 SLGAI
+343 SLGAV

-366 VSKTFSKVVVKN
+366 LSKTFAKVVAKN
-378 ESFESREFLP
+378 DGFESREFLP

-402 AAQFITQLGAAL
+402 AAQFVTQLGAAL
-414 GDAELMEKKFK
+414 GDTSLMEKNFK

>member
-1 MSSQVLNIPDLG
+1 MSTQVLNIPDLG

-51 SLGGKVIAIKV
+51 SLGGKVLEIKV
-62 TIGDKVSAGSPF
+62 SIGDKVSAGSPF
-74 LEIEGDKEE
+74 LEIEGDADE
-83 PSDKTHKPAIDSAR
+83 PSIDRQKSAIDSVMT
-97 APEVSKASTGSK
+97 PDIPPTLNKL
-109 TEEIIEQPVL
+109 EETIEQPIIAAL
-119 TEPAQNSSNRGSI
+119 PQDSSNRGSF

-143 EFGIQL
+143 EFGVQL
-149 SLVTSSGPKGRIQ
+149 SLVAPSGPKNRIQ

-172 RLNGASSNS
+172 RLSDANNNT

-191 STWGSVEEK
+191 SKWGSVKEQP
-200 SLSKFQKSSLTNLHT
+200 LSKFQKSSLTNLHT

-229 DLSELLSLRSQLNTK
+229 DLSALFELRTQLNTQ
-244 HALKISPLA
+244 HELKISPLA

-263 SGFPMLNSSLDQD
+263 TEFPMLNSSLDQG
-276 LEKIVVKNYVNMGI
+276 LEKIVIKNYVNMGI
-290 AIDTP
+290 AVDTP

-308 KSIVNIAQEITTLAS
+308 KSILSIAEEIAMLAS
-323 AAKTRKLKLPDLQ
+323 AAKTRKLKIPDLK
-336 GSSFTIS
+336 GASFTIS

-366 VSKTFSKVVVKN
+366 LSKTFAKVVAKN
-378 ESFESREFLP
+378 DGFESREFLP

-402 AAQFITQLGAAL
+402 AAQFVTQLGAAL
-414 GDAELMEKKFK
+414 GDTSLMEKNFK

>member
-1 MSSQVLNIPDLG
+1 MSTQVLNIPDLG

-51 SLGGKVIAIKV
+51 SLGGKVLEIKV
-62 TIGDKVSAGSPF
+62 SIGDKVSAGSPF
-74 LEIEGDKEE
+74 LEIEGDAGE
-83 PSDKTHKPAIDSAR
+83 PSIDTQKSAIDSVMT
-97 APEVSKASTGSK
+97 PDIPPTLNKL
-109 TEEIIEQPVL
+109 EETIEQPIIAA
-119 TEPAQNSSNRGSI
+119 PPQDSSNRESF

-143 EFGIQL
+143 EFGVQL
-149 SLVTSSGPKGRIQ
+149 SLVAPSGPKNRIQ

-172 RLNGASSNS
+172 RLSDANNNT

-191 STWGSVEEK
+191 SKWGSVKEQ

-229 DLSELLSLRSQLNTK
+229 DLSELLGLRYQLNTK
-244 HALKISPLA
+244 HELKISPLA

-263 SGFPMLNSSLDQD
+263 TEFPMLNSSLDQG
-276 LEKIVVKNYVNMGI
+276 LEKIVIKNYVNMGI
-290 AIDTP
+290 AVDTP

-308 KSIVNIAQEITTLAS
+308 KSILSIAEEIAMLAS
-323 AAKTRKLKLPDLQ
+323 AAKTRKLKISDLK
-336 GSSFTIS
+336 GASFTIS

-366 VSKTFSKVVVKN
+366 LSKTFAKVVAKN
-378 ESFESREFLP
+378 DGFESREFLP

-402 AAQFITQLGAAL
+402 AAQFVTQLGAAL
-414 GDAELMEKKFK
+414 GDTSLMEKNFK

>member
-1 MSSQVLNIPDLG
+1 MSTQVLNIPDLG

-51 SLGGKVIAIKV
+51 SLGGKVLEIKV
-62 TIGDKVSAGSPF
+62 SIGDKVSAGSPF
-74 LEIEGDKEE
+74 LEIEGDADE
-83 PSDKTHKPAIDSAR
+83 PSIDTQKSAIDSVTT
-97 APEVSKASTGSK
+97 PDIPPTLNKL
-109 TEEIIEQPVL
+109 EETIEQPIIAAL
-119 TEPAQNSSNRGSI
+119 PQASSNRGSF

-149 SLVTSSGPKGRIQ
+149 SLVAPSGPKNRIQ

-172 RLNGASSNS
+172 RLSDANNNT

-191 STWGSVEEK
+191 SKWGSVKEQP
-200 SLSKFQKSSLTNLHT
+200 LSKFQKSSLTNLHT

-229 DLSELLSLRSQLNTK
+229 DLSELLELRTQLNTK
-244 HALKISPLA
+244 HELKISPLA

-263 SGFPMLNSSLDQD
+263 IDFPMLNSSLDQD
-276 LEKIVVKNYVNMGI
+276 LEKIVIKNYVNMGI
-290 AIDTP
+290 AVDTP

-308 KSIVNIAQEITTLAS
+308 KSILSIAEEIAMLAS
-323 AAKTRKLKLPDLQ
+323 AAKTRKLKIPDLK
-336 GSSFTIS
+336 GASFTIS

-366 VSKTFSKVVVKN
+366 LSKTFAKVVAKN
-378 ESFESREFLP
+378 DGFESREFLP

-402 AAQFITQLGAAL
+402 AAQFVTQLGAAL
-414 GDAELMEKKFK
+414 GDTSLMEKKFK

>member
-1 MSSQVLNIPDLG
+1 MSTQVLNIPDLG

-51 SLGGKVIAIKV
+51 SLGGKVLEIKV
-62 TIGDKVSAGSPF
+62 SIGDKVSAGSPF
-74 LEIEGDKEE
+74 LEIEGDADE
-83 PSDKTHKPAIDSAR
+83 PSIDTQKPAIDSVMT
-97 APEVSKASTGSK
+97 PEIPQTFKK
-109 TEEIIEQPVL
+109 LEEAIEQPIIAAL
-119 TEPAQNSSNRGSI
+119 PQDSSNRGSF

-149 SLVTSSGPKGRIQ
+149 SLVAPSGPKNRIQ

-172 RLNGASSNS
+172 RLSDANNNT

-191 STWGSVEEK
+191 SKWGSVKEQP
-200 SLSKFQKSSLTNLHT
+200 LSKFQKSSLTNLHT

-229 DLSELLSLRSQLNTK
+229 DLSALLELRTQLNTQ
-244 HALKISPLA
+244 HELKISPLA

-263 SGFPMLNSSLDQD
+263 TEFPMLNSSLDQD
-276 LEKIVVKNYVNMGI
+276 LEKIVIKNYVNMGI
-290 AIDTP
+290 AVDTP

-308 KSIVNIAQEITTLAS
+308 KSILNIAEEIAMLAS
-323 AAKTRKLKLPDLQ
+323 AAKTRKLKIPDLK
-336 GSSFTIS
+336 GASFTIS
-343 SLGAI
+343 SLGAV

-366 VSKTFSKVVVKN
+366 LSKTFAKVVAKN
-378 ESFESREFLP
+378 DGFESREFLP

-402 AAQFITQLGAAL
+402 AAQFVTQLGAAL
-414 GDAELMEKKFK
+414 GDTSLMEKNFK